1 MQNISGN
8 LITFEKDVYSLKPSV
23 NVSEPV
29 RKIVRELCDIG
40 WLFKKITSKVEE
52 EGTVRDAFNIAIRE
66 ELN

>member
-8 LITFEKDVYSLKPSV
+8 LIIFEKDMYSLKASV

-40 WLFKKITSKVEE
+40 WLFKKITSKVE
-52 EGTVRDAFNIAIRE
+52 
-66 ELN
+66 